1 MGIPGLIPGPLRP
14 FAGVTVASDG
24 STYIA
29 ADGDGISRALAKG
42 ICNYSAQ
49 ELRQVIGMKS
59 AAVRE
64 ILPRATDEAVHRD
77 YLVLD

>member
-1 MGIPGLIPGPLRP
+1 VDIAELG
-14 FAGVTVASDG
+14 ASD
-24 STYIA
+24 
-29 ADGDGISRALAKG
+29 DGPARPLAKG
-42 ICNYSAQ
+42 ICNYSSE

-64 ILPRATDEAVHRD
+64 ILPRASEEAVHRD